1 MNDEK
6 KERLL
11 AAAADIFVRH
21 GYRRTTIG
29 DIAEQAEVS
38 RPAIYLE
45 YANKEALFRA
55 VLLRYYQKL
64 QARAARRLRSA
75 GTLRERLGA
84 VLRIWS
90 AEVYEFASG
99 SPEGQEL
106 RLQAVSCT
114 ADVRQ
119 LGLRMF
125 EGQVEEAIRRSTEV
139 EAGAVD
145 EQALNLPLL
154 APFIVASSRGL
165 EQVVHGQ
172 RELERLLETLV
183 ELVVAALGATGAEPR
198 AAASR
203 RAG

>member
-1 MNDEK
+1 M
-6 KERLL
+6 
-11 AAAADIFVRH
+11 AAAADVFVRH

-45 YANKEALFRA
+45 FANKEVLFRA
-55 VLLRYYQKL
+55 VLLRYYRKL
-64 QARAARRLRSA
+64 QARAAQRLRSA

-106 RLQAVSCT
+106 RLQAVRFT

-119 LGLRMF
+119 QGLRMF
-125 EGQVEEAIRRSTEV
+125 EGQVDEAIRGSTEV
-139 EAGAVD
+139 AGGAVD
-145 EQALNLPLL
+145 ERALNLPLL

-165 EQVVHGQ
+165 EQAVTSQ
-172 RELERLLETLV
+172 QELKRLLDTMIEVL
-183 ELVVAALGATGAEPR
+183 VAALGIGEARPR
-198 AAASR
+198 PAAKR